1 MATTS
6 YADYIRH
13 WGHIDARIKANP
25 DLVIFETMRAQL
37 EAERLGLVEATSR
50 QSTLKSQSQKASRD
64 IDGHVARG
72 RDLATRLHDA
82 IRAHFGRTAEE
93 LTEFGLNPR
102 RPRKPIPEAP
112 PPLPPPVED
121 KKPSEPGPN
130 PAQTATPP
138 TDASTQG
145 VNAV

>member
-13 WGHIDARIKANP
+13 WGHIDTRIKANP
-25 DLVIFETMRAQL
+25 DLAIFETMRAQL
-37 EAERLGLVEATSR
+37 EAERLGLVGATTR

-102 RPRKPIPEAP
+102 RPGKPSAP
-112 PPLPPPVED
+112 TPVEI
-121 KKPSEPGPN
+121 KKPSEPGPT
-130 PAQTATPP
+130 PVQTATPA
-138 TDASTQG
+138 TDASTKG